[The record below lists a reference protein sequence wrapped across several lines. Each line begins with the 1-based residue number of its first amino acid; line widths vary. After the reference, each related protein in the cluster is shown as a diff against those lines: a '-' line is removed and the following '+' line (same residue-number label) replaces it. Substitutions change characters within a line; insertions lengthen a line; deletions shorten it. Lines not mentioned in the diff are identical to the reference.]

1 MYEVDERDAV
11 VELSDV
17 PRSSPGAPL
26 PVVVADEHHVQL
38 AYLADARD
46 RDWDGIDVRV
56 VDLRSD
62 EPVVLVTFER
72 ARAWFHGPPSDEAFA
87 GHPLAARGLHP
98 YAVFRIDGSS
108 WVRGLERMN
117 TVHPHHRPERYADLH
132 HYVFAFHDSTFECV
146 ADDFSARPVDGPLAS
161 GALDMARALQ
171 QH

>member
-1 MYEVDERDAV
+1 MYEVDERDTV

-17 PRSSPGAPL
+17 PRSSPGAPW

-38 AYLADARD
+38 AYLADACGQ
-46 RDWDGIDVRV
+46 DWDGIDVRV

-98 YAVFRIDGSS
+98 YAVFRIDGR
-108 WVRGLERMN
+108 WRGCSAYVAGYELGTRWCLER
-117 TVHPHHRPERYADLH
+117 
-132 HYVFAFHDSTFECV
+132 
-146 ADDFSARPVDGPLAS
+146 SAGP
-161 GALDMARALQ
+161 GAESSIT
-171 QH
+171 